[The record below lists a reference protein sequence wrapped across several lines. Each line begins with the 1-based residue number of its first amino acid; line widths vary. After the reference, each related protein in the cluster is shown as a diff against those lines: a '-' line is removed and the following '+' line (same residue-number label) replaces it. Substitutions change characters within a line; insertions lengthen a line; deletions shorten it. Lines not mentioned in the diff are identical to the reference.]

1 MGFSKAGVYGEDGAG
16 WGIGGGEEENGAGMA
31 TFPVQLLP
39 DSVSLPGTRG
49 QFTWLQWPHWP
60 GVEPMPSSD

>member
-1 MGFSKAGVYGEDGAG
+1 MGQGGGGVWTEEGEEEDGAG
-16 WGIGGGEEENGAGMA
+16 MV

>member
-1 MGFSKAGVYGEDGAG
+1 MGD
-16 WGIGGGEEENGAGMA
+16 GGGEEENGAGMA